1 MMKIN
6 ILFDIATT
14 PQGGGNQFLRGLK
27 AAFKIMGLYSEIENA
42 DIILFNSHQYID
54 KVLKARKKYSDKVF
68 VHRIDGPIRL
78 YNTMEDRRDSITN
91 TANKYIADAT
101 VYQSEWSRMAN
112 LEMGLESNSFET
124 TIINGVDVDIFNR
137 IGRKVFEEKDKIRII
152 ASSWSANMNKGFE
165 VYKYLDEALDFSKYE
180 MMFVGNSPVQFQNI
194 KSIEPRDSKGLAEIL
209 KQQDIYITASK
220 KDPCSNSLIEAL
232 ACGLP
237 AICYNDGGHPEILND
252 AGFLFEHKE
261 EIPELLNQV
270 VKNYDDLQKKIQIH
284 NILEIAQEYVD
295 FFDKILESSDGAR
308 KKLSLNGIWNI
319 KAALWRWKHSG
330 R

>member
-1 MMKIN
+1 
-6 ILFDIATT
+6 
-14 PQGGGNQFLRGLK
+14 
-27 AAFKIMGLYSEIENA
+27 MGLYSEIENA

-54 KVLKARKKYSDKVF
+54 KVIKARKKYPDKFF

-78 YNTMEDRRDSITN
+78 YNKMEDRRDSITN
-91 TANKYIADAT
+91 TTNKYIADAT
-101 VYQSEWSRMAN
+101 VYQSEWSKKAN

-124 TIINGVDVDIFNR
+124 TIINGVDFDIFNR
-137 IGRKVFEEKDKIRII
+137 IGRKEFVEKDKIRII

-165 VYKYLDEALDFSKYE
+165 VYKYLDETLDFSKYE
-180 MMFVGNSPVQFQNI
+180 MIFVGNSPVQFQNI
-194 KSIEPRDSKGLAEIL
+194 RSIEPKDSKGLAEIL

-252 AGFLFEHKE
+252 AGFLFEHRE
-261 EIPELLNQV
+261 EIPGLLARIV
-270 VKNYDDLQKKIQIH
+270 ENYNDLQKKIQIH
-284 NILEIAQEYVD
+284 NIMETAQVYID
-295 FFDKILESSDGAR
+295 FFDKILESSNGAR
-308 KKLSLNGIWNI
+308 KKLSLKGIWDI

-330 R
+330 

>member
-1 MMKIN
+1 MKVN
-6 ILFDIATT
+6 IIFDIADT

-27 AAFKIMGLYSEIENA
+27 AAFKKMGVYSEIENA
-42 DIILFNSHQYID
+42 DIILFNSHQDID
-54 KVLKARKKYSDKVF
+54 KVIKARKKYTDKFF

-101 VYQSEWSRMAN
+101 VYQSEWSRKAN
-112 LEMGLESNSFET
+112 IEMGLESNSFET

-137 IGRKVFEEKDKIRII
+137 IGRKAFGKKDKIRII

-165 VYKYLDEALDFSKYE
+165 VYKYLDETLDFSKYE
-180 MMFVGNSPVQFQNI
+180 MIFVGNSPVQFQNI
-194 KSIEPRDSKGLAEIL
+194 KSIEPKESSGLAEIL

-261 EIPELLNQV
+261 EIPELLVQV
-270 VKNYDDLQKKIQIH
+270 IKNYDDLQKKIQIH
-284 NILEIAQEYVD
+284 NILETAQVYID
-295 FFDKILESSDGAR
+295 FFDEILKSSDGIR
-308 KKLSLNGIWNI
+308 KKLSLNGIWDI